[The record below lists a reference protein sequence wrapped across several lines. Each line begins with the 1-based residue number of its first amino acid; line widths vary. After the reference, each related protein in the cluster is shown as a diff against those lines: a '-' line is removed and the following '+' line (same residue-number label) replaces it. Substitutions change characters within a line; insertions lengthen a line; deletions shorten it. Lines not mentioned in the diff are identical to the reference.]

1 MQLFAVV
8 CRFPPWN
15 VFPPLKPAFFFPN
28 SAPLNSGL
36 WLTAFGRS
44 GLFRC
49 QSGIRGLWL
58 GAFGKSGL
66 FRCQSRSFRP
76 AFWLPLQPWFAKD
89 TAFFSAKAQNSR
101 IRLCRILG
109 LFAGFFMEESCFCFW
124 KAKETALLKKR
135 QKSAFSKAG
144 KDKGEGS
151 FCVW

>member
-58 GAFGKSGL
+58 GAFGKAGL
-66 FRCQSRSFRP
+66 LGCQSAPGPPEPCRASF
-76 AFWLPLQPWFAKD
+76 ANETGNLLPNSAQAEFGGFGLGLLVRQG
-89 TAFFSAKAQNSR
+89 FFGAKA
-101 IRLCRILG
+101 G
-109 LFAGFFMEESCFCFW
+109 LSDQRFCHHVIPTEPSGEW
-124 KAKETALLKKR
+124 RNLVL
-135 QKSAFSKAG
+135 AFT
-144 KDKGEGS
+144 
-151 FCVW
+151 